1 MYIDSHLISKTA
13 SFGDLVL
20 TEFLVFEVTGIIGQ
34 AVMLY
39 WPYPREVKIDE
50 FWIEY
55 NVLNN
60 YVLIGDEWSDTDL
73 FVPLANPLP
82 WYRLWE
88 ITFTLQLNDVPSV
101 DSCVVQEQF

>member
-1 MYIDSHLISKTA
+1 M
-13 SFGDLVL
+13 

-34 AVMLY
+34 AVKLN
-39 WPYPREVKIDE
+39 WRTPREVKIDE

-60 YVLIGDEWSDTDL
+60 YVLIGDEWSDSEL

-101 DSCVVQEQF
+101 DSCVVQGEF